1 MRPRKTPASAPI
13 VAAHWAS
20 SRPLAARR
28 GCTGENSVFQLVQSG
43 GTLIECQIQHHE
55 GQKLCVKFQVDWS
68 NEEFG
73 QFSCL
78 TVSLA
83 ASLAAGSSSLI
94 VAAAQALTNFLLWS
108 IIAFTNKLD
117 TDEVPVA
124 DKSSFAA
131 DKSSFS
137 TVPPNSA
144 KDVKATL
151 LQRDNHGFGVSLFD
165 HFLNKG
171 KAILLH

>member
-1 MRPRKTPASAPI
+1 MMVTFDEQLINGVIADRICKTYFSRTIYII
-13 VAAHWAS
+13 VD
-20 SRPLAARR
+20 
-28 GCTGENSVFQLVQSG
+28 SG
-43 GTLIECQIQHHE
+43 LELSFGR
-55 GQKLCVKFQVDWS
+55 S

-83 ASLAAGSSSLI
+83 ARLAVGSSSLI
-94 VAAAQALTNFLLWS
+94 AAAAQALTNFLLWS

-117 TDEVPVA
+117 TDKVPVA

-144 KDVKATL
+144 KEKVTDCKGIRIAK
-151 LQRDNHGFGVSLFD
+151 LFA
-165 HFLNKG
+165 HLCELAQKLNVLSV
-171 KAILLH
+171 AD

>member
-1 MRPRKTPASAPI
+1 M
-13 VAAHWAS
+13 
-20 SRPLAARR
+20 
-28 GCTGENSVFQLVQSG
+28 
-43 GTLIECQIQHHE
+43 
-55 GQKLCVKFQVDWS
+55 S

-83 ASLAAGSSSLI
+83 ARLAAGSSSLI
-94 VAAAQALTNFLLWS
+94 AAAAQALTNFLLWS

-117 TDEVPVA
+117 TDKVPVA

-144 KDVKATL
+144 KFQMGSKWPMLTYKDMK
-151 LQRDNHGFGVSLFD
+151 
-165 HFLNKG
+165 KG
-171 KAILLH
+171 IEAIENLRGCESYIVTKG